1 MSVWLNFVGLP
12 KTRWMYSSPKL
23 ILIRGLW
30 ITLHSTARKKDEL
43 GQDILQSITENRN
56 DKLKFSFII
65 TPQIYESIGPVMTT
79 AGSFLLLSQVCTA
92 IRFPKCTVK
101 CRYGGLTFGLQIIRH
116 KIVQNMFWVK
126 WAFWYLCY
134 SKISLKSVKHTI
146 YAANGHKK

>member
-1 MSVWLNFVGLP
+1 M
-12 KTRWMYSSPKL
+12 
-23 ILIRGLW
+23 
-30 ITLHSTARKKDEL
+30 TLHSTARKKDEL

-101 CRYGGLTFGLQIIRH
+101 YRYGGFTLVFKLSGT
-116 KIVQNMFWVK
+116 K
-126 WAFWYLCY
+126 LCKTC
-134 SKISLKSVKHTI
+134 SE
-146 YAANGHKK
+146 